1 MHTNIKTP
9 GLVLAAAFFACA
21 GGAAAQ
27 APAWPE
33 RAVKIIMPFP
43 AGGASDVLTRLMA
56 DQLQARLNQTFVVE
70 NRTGAGGNIGME
82 AGGKSAPDGYTITS
96 ATIGTLSIN
105 QYLFKSL
112 PYDPERGF
120 TYVSTFWANC
130 NVVMVSPQHNPAK
143 TLKEYLVWAKAQPKG
158 VTFGSSGVGTT
169 PHLSGELFRLRT
181 GIAATHVPTR
191 GAPQTIPML
200 LSGSLDMSIDNIA
213 SYAGMLASGQLR
225 GLAVTCPE
233 RWPTLPELP
242 TMAEAGIPDFI
253 ITSWG
258 AFVMPAGT
266 PQGIV
271 DKLSKTMGEIAQ
283 DGAVQKRFLAAGARV
298 TASSP
303 QETVDFVAR
312 ERRKWSEMVRLSG
325 AKAD

>member
-1 MHTNIKTP
+1 MNRRLHTA
-9 GLVLAAAFFACA
+9 LLALATATLLCVR
-21 GGAAAQ
+21 GAEAQ
-27 APAWPE
+27 GASWPE
-33 RAVKIIMPFP
+33 RSVKIVMPFP
-43 AGGASDVLTRLMA
+43 AGGASDVLTRILA
-56 DQLQARLNQTFVVE
+56 DQLQARLGQTFVVE

-82 AGGKSAPDGYTITS
+82 AGAKAAPDGYTITS

-120 TYVSTFWANC
+120 AYVSTFWANC

-143 TLKEYLVWAKAQPKG
+143 TLKEFLAWAKAQPKG

-169 PHLSGELFRLRT
+169 PHLAGELFRLRT

-200 LSGSLDMSIDNIA
+200 LSGALDMSIDNIA
-213 SYAGMLASGQLR
+213 SYAGMLASGQMR

-233 RWPTLPELP
+233 RWPNLPDLP

-253 ITSWG
+253 VTSWG
-258 AFVMPAGT
+258 AMVTPAGT
-266 PQGIV
+266 PAPIV
-271 DKLSKTMGEIAQ
+271 DKLSRVIGEIAA
-283 DGAVQKRFLAAGARV
+283 DAAVQKRFLAAGAHI
-298 TASSP
+298 TSSTP
-303 QETVDFVAR
+303 QETVAFAAR
-312 ERRKWSEMVRLSG
+312 ERQKWSEMVRLSG
-325 AKAD
+325 ARAD